1 MFIFQGGIQN
11 QVGKQTVSKPFKF
24 HVENIQVAF
33 VGKHFCDRSQ
43 DETTV
48 PYVEFKFNAVAVHG
62 YGISLN

>member
-48 PYVEFKFNAVAVHG
+48 PYVES
-62 YGISLN
+62 SLMLWQFMVMAFH